1 MASAHAQQDQGH
13 QARGQDQRQDEGRGS
28 GQEGSKLRQSITG
41 PLLFLFILGD
51 VLGAGIY
58 ALMGVL
64 SQEVGGALWAPLL
77 TALVLALLTAGSY
90 AELVTKYPRAGG
102 AAIFA
107 ERAFKNPLLAF
118 LVGFS
123 MLAAGVTSAAGLALA
138 FAGDYLGTFLDV
150 PAVPAAVV
158 FLALVAA
165 LNARG
170 ISESLKSN
178 VVMTVI
184 EVSGLL
190 IVIVTVAVLLGHG
203 GGDVAR
209 VTQLPDGV
217 SPGSAVLG
225 AAVIA
230 YYSFVGFET
239 SANVA
244 EEVRDPSRVYPRALF
259 GALLVAGL
267 VYVLVGLASAI
278 ALPTAELAD
287 SSGPLLAVVAATGV
301 GVPAWVFSLI
311 ALVAVANGALL
322 TMIMAS
328 RVTYGMAEQ
337 GLLPGVLAR
346 VLPRRRTPWIAI
358 VATTVVAMLLTL
370 VGDLSVL
377 ASTVVLL
384 LLFVFIS
391 TNVAVLV
398 LRRDQVAH
406 RHFRVPAPIPVLG
419 VASCVLL
426 LTQQE
431 GRVWLYGL
439 ALLAVGVVL
448 FAVARLTGRR
458 GTAAGVATGEAD
470 SGTEHQPGAGS
481 DRGPRGRHD
490 DEEADRT

>member
-1 MASAHAQQDQGH
+1 MATQLDTGSATGD
-13 QARGQDQRQDEGRGS
+13 
-28 GQEGSKLRQSITG
+28 SKLRQSITG
-41 PLLFLFILGD
+41 PLLFVFILGD

-64 SQEVGGALWAPLL
+64 SEEVGGALWVPLAV
-77 TALVLALLTAGSY
+77 ALLLALLTAGSY
-90 AELVTKYPRAGG
+90 AELVTKYPKAGG

-150 PAVPAAVV
+150 PAVPAAVL
-158 FLALVAA
+158 FLGLVAA

-170 ISESLKSN
+170 ISESLRTN
-178 VVMTVI
+178 LVMTVI
-184 EVSGLL
+184 EVGGLV
-190 IVIVTVAVLLGHG
+190 IVVVTVAVLLGRG
-203 GGDVAR
+203 GGDLSR
-209 VTQLPDGV
+209 VTEFPVGV
-217 SPGSAVLG
+217 SPAAATLG

-259 GALLVAGL
+259 GALLTAGL
-267 VYVLVGLASAI
+267 VYVLVGLASSI
-278 ALPTAELAD
+278 ALSSDDLAA
-287 SSGPLLAVVAATGV
+287 SSGPLLAVVQATGV

-346 VLPRRRTPWIAI
+346 VLPGRRTPAVAI
-358 VATTVVAMLLTL
+358 LATTVLAMALTL

-391 TNVAVLV
+391 TNIAVLV
-398 LRRDQVAH
+398 LRGDRVEH
-406 RHFRVPAPIPVLG
+406 PHFRVPAVFPVLG

-426 LTQQE
+426 LTRQD

-439 ALLAVGVVL
+439 GLLVVGVL
-448 FAVARLTGRR
+448 LYGLAWLSRR
-458 GTAAGVATGEAD
+458 RAG
-470 SGTEHQPGAGS
+470 
-481 DRGPRGRHD
+481 
-490 DEEADRT
+490 